1 MMKIIKRFLL
11 SFLTVILPINIYS
24 QGNITSEY
32 AYLDTIS
39 DNFTKVVKLTI
50 RKTKWKKILNID
62 ERSKKIIIQ
71 INVDSVGNICKISI
85 VDKTDLLTSLEI
97 KKIRN
102 SICSKKINIYVEPE
116 LLLYTTK
123 DKLFSNGK
131 TLTYTIPIK
140 LNN

>member
-1 MMKIIKRFLL
+1 MKIIKRFLL